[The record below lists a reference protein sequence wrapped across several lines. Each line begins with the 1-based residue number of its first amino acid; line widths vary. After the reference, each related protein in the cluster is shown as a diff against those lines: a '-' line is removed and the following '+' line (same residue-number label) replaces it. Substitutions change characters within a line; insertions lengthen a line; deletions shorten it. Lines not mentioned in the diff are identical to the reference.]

1 MHITN
6 SFVRNTEI
14 QGTEET
20 REIKMDYLM
29 ILIPK
34 LLRFLILIAIGFV
47 VSKLGVIKKEVLPT
61 LSGLLIN
68 VAMPLLIISIMN
80 QQATSVMDLLEFR
93 RMVGWQLFGY
103 FLLALTGVLVSKL
116 LRLDHRSGNV
126 HRGSMV
132 GGNYAF
138 IVLPLI
144 MTLFTPED
152 GQQYIPV
159 CSAVDTLTAWTLALS
174 FFSQGVDNGGR
185 SKLAI
190 IGKKFIN
197 PIMVAIVGMLILN
210 SLSVRL
216 PEPFL
221 AVSDELG
228 NASLCLGL
236 IYVGAVICYMEKGN
250 LTTIK
255 NSSILT
261 ISKLIV
267 VPFVVYLVTSRF
279 MPETESI
286 ILMLIAGSP
295 TFTVSCV
302 LAEQY
307 HLDLEY
313 AATNVFLT
321 TTGCL
326 LSIPLL
332 FVLITFV

>member
-1 MHITN
+1 
-6 SFVRNTEI
+6 
-14 QGTEET
+14 
-20 REIKMDYLM
+20 MDYLM

-47 VSKLGVIKKEVLPT
+47 VSKLGVIKKEGLPT

-103 FLLALTGVLVSKL
+103 FLLALTGVLV
-116 LRLDHRSGNV
+116 
-126 HRGSMV
+126 
-132 GGNYAF
+132 
-138 IVLPLI
+138 
-144 MTLFTPED
+144 ED